1 VINKL
6 NLLHPIFL
14 QLLCWL
20 TAIFTVIVQ
29 LLLFVVLMWSAHL
42 LKLTHSKR
50 LTQREHRCDEGFP

>member
-50 LTQREHRCDEGFP
+50 LT